1 MTTKLPIAELK
12 AQDPAR
18 YKREY
23 EKYVEDQYNWF
34 DADYIRDDFTT
45 QLEEKYGMAVSD
57 ISWDTYYGAA
67 AFAAKMPFW
76 KWLEITNRA
85 ETHLPVYLWAEE
97 TEECFKTRPPACS
110 TPSMGTVS
118 WDWWRV
124 GEPLGVFKDLPEED
138 WAKLISESI
147 DELEG
152 DIETW
157 LEERAS
163 ELLEQVR
170 AAEEDQTSEESFER
184 YCEDMGIMFEVEDEE
199 GFV

>member
-1 MTTKLPIAELK
+1 MTTKLTIAELK
-12 AQDPAR
+12 ERDPKR

-34 DADYIRDDFTT
+34 DADFIRDDFTT
-45 QLEEKYGMAVSD
+45 QMQEKYGMTVWD
-57 ISWDTYYGAA
+57 IAWDTYYGGA

-76 KWLEITNRA
+76 RWLEITDRA
-85 ETHLPVYLWAEE
+85 ESHLPVYLWAEE
-97 TEECFKTRPPACS
+97 TGECFKTSPS
-110 TPSMGTVS
+110 TRSSPNMGPVS

-138 WAKLISESI
+138 WDKLISESI
-147 DELEG
+147 DELED
-152 DIETW
+152 DIKTW

-184 YCEDMGIMFEVEDEE
+184 YCEDMEITFEVEDEE
-199 GFV
+199 EIV